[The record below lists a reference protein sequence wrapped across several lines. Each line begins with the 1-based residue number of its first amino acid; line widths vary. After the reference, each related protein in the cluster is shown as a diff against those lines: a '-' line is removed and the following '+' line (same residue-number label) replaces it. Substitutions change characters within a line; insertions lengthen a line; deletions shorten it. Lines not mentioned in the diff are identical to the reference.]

1 MPESDMSTGTWIVL
15 GIVVVIIAVVTLAF
29 SLRLVFKLV
38 RIKRELHNLGA
49 SGKWVFWGAMAY
61 LVFPIDILPDPIYLD
76 DVAVLGGALMFL
88 TRLLKK
94 QESLRGALP
103 HAQKIAQRAAVRRK
117 TPTAAPVSGKGGAP
131 K

>member
-1 MPESDMSTGTWIVL
+1 MSSGIWILL
-15 GIVVVIIAVVTLAF
+15 GVVVVIIAVITLAF

-76 DVAVLGGALMFL
+76 DMAVLGGALLFL

-94 QESLRGALP
+94 QETLRGALP
-103 HAQKIAQRAAVRRK
+103 HAQKIAQRAAVRKAQGRK
-117 TPTAAPVSGKGGAP
+117 TPVNGGGRLP